1 MDRPPKVGAG
11 DDSPENVK
19 TVAFTPCV
27 VRQSTTSGLV
37 TPSPIKGRVA
47 DGVSHT
53 SDRVSHASSVSS
65 GGCSELDSGR
75 SSHGSFHVRSGSGH
89 SGKSTKKTP
98 GVLSSGSGIAEAQI
112 RRAALQAE
120 SFKNA
125 TGAEARIM
133 KELDEGPVQVAHQKE
148 MLEAR
153 EILEAE
159 LELTPF
165 VIKVQRAFRLV
176 KFVYMKFGPLLFVD
190 SKAQSSYGQVKF
202 REVLKPASWISVAP
216 NVSARRLVK
225 F

>member
-1 MDRPPKVGAG
+1 M
-11 DDSPENVK
+11 
-19 TVAFTPCV
+19 
-27 VRQSTTSGLV
+27 
-37 TPSPIKGRVA
+37 PS
-47 DGVSHT
+47 
-53 SDRVSHASSVSS
+53 
-65 GGCSELDSGR
+65 
-75 SSHGSFHVRSGSGH
+75 
-89 SGKSTKKTP
+89 
-98 GVLSSGSGIAEAQI
+98 VLSSGSGIAEAQI

-225 F
+225 FMDYYWELPKPEGRAL